1 MKPVLQ
7 LALDFVD
14 LPRALQVAE
23 EAIAGG
29 ADWLEAG
36 TPLIKSEGLDAIRQI
51 KSRWPDRVIVADM
64 KTMDAGRAEVECAA
78 KAGARVVGVLGAASD
93 ATIKEC
99 VEAAKNYGAQVIVDM
114 IQVDDVVARAKA
126 VEAFGADYVGI
137 HLAIDEQMQGKT
149 PWDTLREVAKVVT
162 IPIAV
167 AGGINSETA
176 AMALESGA
184 SIVIVG
190 GAITKATDATAATQA
205 VKKAMQTGK
214 AVESEYFVRATG
226 PDIREMLSRVSAANV
241 SDALHR
247 SGDIRGM
254 RPLAPGAK
262 MVGPAFTVRTAP
274 GDWGKPVQAI
284 DMAAPGD
291 VLVIDAGGILP
302 ACWGEL
308 ATNSAI
314 QRGLAGVVIYGA
326 ARDTGDI
333 RELGLPLFST
343 LVTPTAGEAR
353 GFGEMGVSIRIEG
366 VTISPG
372 DWVIGDDDGIC
383 VIPKAKAVEY
393 TNRAMDVLE
402 KENRLRAGDPGGQ
415 HPEPGGISAPLGEE
429 VAPCRCSLGPPLS
442 SSWRAA
448 VGQSATSWPSLS

>member
-14 LPRALQVAE
+14 LPRAIQVAE

-29 ADWLEAG
+29 ADWLEVG
-36 TPLIKSEGLDAIRQI
+36 TPLIKSEGLEAIRQI

-93 ATIKEC
+93 ATIREC
-99 VEAAKNYGAQVIVDM
+99 IEAAKNYGAEVVVDM
-114 IQVDDVVARAKA
+114 IQVNDVVARAKA

-149 PWDTLREVAKVVT
+149 PWDTLRAVAKAVT

-176 AMALESGA
+176 AMALQAGA
-184 SIVIVG
+184 SIVVVG
-190 GAITKATDATAATQA
+190 GAVTKAADATAATRA
-205 VKKAMQTGK
+205 VKQAMETGK
-214 AVESEYFVRATG
+214 AVKSEFFVRTTG
-226 PDIREMLSRVSAANV
+226 PDIREMLTRVSAANV

-247 SGDIRGM
+247 SGDIPGM
-254 RPLAPGAK
+254 RPITSGAK
-262 MVGPAFTVRTAP
+262 MVGPALTVRTAP
-274 GDWGKPVQAI
+274 GDWAKPVQAI
-284 DMAAPGD
+284 DMADPGD
-291 VLVIDAGGILP
+291 VLVIDAGGVLP

-314 QRGLAGVVIYGA
+314 QRKLAGVVIYGA
-326 ARDTGDI
+326 VRDTADI
-333 RELGLPLFST
+333 RELRFPLFST
-343 LVTPTAGEAR
+343 LVTPTAAEAK
-353 GFGEMGVSIRIEG
+353 GFGEIGVPIRIAG
-366 VTISPG
+366 ISISPG
-372 DWVIGDDDGIC
+372 DWIVGDDDGVC
-383 VIPKAKAVEY
+383 VIPKDRAVEC

-402 KENRLRAGDPGGQ
+402 KENRLRAEIQAG
-415 HPEPGGISAPLGEE
+415 ST
-429 VAPCRCSLGPPLS
+429 LS
-442 SSWRAA
+442 Q
-448 VGQSATSWPSLS
+448 VGYLLRWEKK

>member
-23 EAIAGG
+23 EAVAGG

-36 TPLIKSEGLDAIRQI
+36 TPLIKSEGLEAIRQI
-51 KSRWPDRVIVADM
+51 KARWPERVIVADM

-99 VEAAKNYGAQVIVDM
+99 IEAAKNYGAEVVVDM
-114 IQVDDVVARAKA
+114 IQVDDVVERAKA
-126 VEAFGADYVGI
+126 VESFGADYVGI

-149 PWDTLREVAKVVT
+149 PWDTLRAVAKAVT

-176 AMALESGA
+176 ALALEAGA
-184 SIVIVG
+184 SIVVVG
-190 GAITKATDATAATQA
+190 GAITKATDATAATKA
-205 VKKAMQTGK
+205 LKKAMETRK
-214 AVESEYFVRATG
+214 AVKSEFFVRTTG
-226 PDIREMLSRVSAANV
+226 PDIREMLMRVSAANV

-247 SGDIRGM
+247 SGDIPGM
-254 RPLAPGAK
+254 RPVAPGLK
-262 MVGPAFTVRTAP
+262 MVGPALTVRTAP
-274 GDWGKPVQAI
+274 GDWAKPVQAI
-284 DMAAPGD
+284 DMAEPGD

-314 QRGLAGVVIYGA
+314 QRKLAGVVIYGA

-333 RELGLPLFST
+333 RELGFPLFST
-343 LVTPTAGEAR
+343 LVSPTAAEAK
-353 GFGEMGVSIRIEG
+353 GFGEIGVPIKIAG
-366 VTISPG
+366 VNVCPG
-372 DWVIGDDDGIC
+372 DWIIGDDDGVC
-383 VIPKAKAVEY
+383 VIPKDKAVEY

-402 KENRLRAGDPGGQ
+402 KENRLRAEICAG
-415 HPEPGGISAPLGEE
+415 ST
-429 VAPCRCSLGPPLS
+429 LS
-442 SSWRAA
+442 Q
-448 VGQSATSWPSLS
+448 VGYLLRWEKK

>member
-14 LPRALQVAE
+14 LPRAIQVAE

-29 ADWLEAG
+29 ADWLEVG
-36 TPLIKSEGLDAIRQI
+36 TPLIKSEGLDAVRQI

-93 ATIKEC
+93 ATIREC
-99 VEAAKNYGAQVIVDM
+99 IEAAKNYGAEVVVDM
-114 IQVDDVVARAKA
+114 IQVNDVVARAKA

-149 PWDTLREVAKVVT
+149 PWDTLRAVAKAVT

-176 AMALESGA
+176 AMALQAGA
-184 SIVIVG
+184 SIVVVG
-190 GAITKATDATAATQA
+190 GAVTKAADATAATRA
-205 VKKAMQTGK
+205 VKQAMETGK
-214 AVESEYFVRATG
+214 AVKSEFFVRTTG
-226 PDIREMLSRVSAANV
+226 PDIREMLTRVSAANV

-247 SGDIRGM
+247 SGDIPGM
-254 RPLAPGAK
+254 RPITSGAK
-262 MVGPAFTVRTAP
+262 MVGPALTVRTAP
-274 GDWGKPVQAI
+274 GDWAKPVQAI
-284 DMAAPGD
+284 DMADPGD
-291 VLVIDAGGILP
+291 VLVIDAGGVLP

-314 QRGLAGVVIYGA
+314 QRKLAGVVIYGA
-326 ARDTGDI
+326 VRDTADI
-333 RELGLPLFST
+333 RELRFPLFST
-343 LVTPTAGEAR
+343 LVTPTAAEAK
-353 GFGEMGVSIRIEG
+353 GFGEIGVPIRIAG
-366 VTISPG
+366 ISISPG
-372 DWVIGDDDGIC
+372 DWIVGDDDGVC
-383 VIPKAKAVEY
+383 VIPKDRAVEC

-402 KENRLRAGDPGGQ
+402 KENRLRAEIQAG
-415 HPEPGGISAPLGEE
+415 ST
-429 VAPCRCSLGPPLS
+429 LS
-442 SSWRAA
+442 Q
-448 VGQSATSWPSLS
+448 VGYLLRWEKK

>member
-1 MKPVLQ
+1 MRPVLQ

-23 EAIAGG
+23 EAVAGG

-36 TPLIKSEGLDAIRQI
+36 TPLIKSEGLEAIRQI

-99 VEAAKNYGAQVIVDM
+99 IEAAKNYGAEIVVDM
-114 IQVDDVVARAKA
+114 IQVDDVENRAKE
-126 VEAFGADYVGI
+126 VEGFGADYVGI

-149 PWDTLREVAKVVT
+149 PWDTLRAVAKAVT
-162 IPIAV
+162 IPVAV

-176 AMALESGA
+176 AMALEAGA
-184 SIVIVG
+184 SIVVVG
-190 GAITKATDATAATQA
+190 GAITKAADATAATKA
-205 VKKAMQTGK
+205 VKKAMETGK
-214 AVESEYFVRATG
+214 AVKSEFFVRATG
-226 PDIREMLSRVSAANV
+226 PDIREMLMRVSAANV

-247 SGDIRGM
+247 SGDIPGM
-254 RPLAPGAK
+254 RPIAPGLK
-262 MVGPAFTVRTAP
+262 LVGPALTVRTSP
-274 GDWGKPVQAI
+274 GDWAKPVEAI
-284 DMAAPGD
+284 DLADPGD

-314 QRGLAGVVIYGA
+314 QRRLAGVVIYGA

-333 RELGLPLFST
+333 RELKFPLFTT
-343 LVTPTAGEAR
+343 LITPTAAEAK
-353 GFGEMGVSIRIEG
+353 GFGEIGVPIKIAG
-366 VTISPG
+366 VPICPG
-372 DWVIGDDDGIC
+372 DWIIGDDDGVC
-383 VIPKAKAVEY
+383 VIPKDKAVEY

-402 KENRLRAGDPGGQ
+402 KENRLRAEILAG
-415 HPEPGGISAPLGEE
+415 ST
-429 VAPCRCSLGPPLS
+429 LS
-442 SSWRAA
+442 Q
-448 VGQSATSWPSLS
+448 VGYLQRWEKK